1 MVKFE
6 FNTKKLNT
14 ASKGLMLVAGNINVE
29 IYNQKASLMLLETL
43 NLSTGDTGLMD
54 MQMEQKRSSIKF
66 LEMQLAL
73 IQDVILLT
81 KQS

>member
-14 ASKGLMLVAGNINVE
+14 ASRGLILVAGNINVE
-29 IYNQKASLMLLETL
+29 IYNQKASLKLLDTL

-66 LEMQLAL
+66 LEMQLDL

>member
-29 IYNQKASLMLLETL
+29 IYNQKASLMLLDIL

>member
-14 ASKGLMLVAGNINVE
+14 ASRGLILVAGNINVE
-29 IYNQKASLMLLETL
+29 IYNQKASLKLLDTL
-43 NLSTGDTGLMD
+43 NLSIGDNGLMD

-66 LEMQLAL
+66 LEMQLDL

>member
-6 FNTKKLNT
+6 FNTKKLKT
-14 ASKGLMLVAGNINVE
+14 ASKGLTLVAGNINVE
-29 IYNQKASLMLLETL
+29 IYNQKASLKLLDTL

-66 LEMQLAL
+66 LEMQLDL